1 MATGLIGDVE
11 RRRRECGE
19 SLDWRRRSELG
30 QFFTPSDLSA
40 FMASMFEVSDHPARL
55 LDPGAGVGSLAAA
68 VADRWR
74 RDGGGPLDITAV
86 ETDPGIQEPLTQTM
100 EDLRRLP
107 EVTSAVVAGDFI
119 EWGSDRL
126 SGFGAV
132 GASKFDLVIM
142 NPPYRKIHSASLERR
157 RLAGAG
163 IEAPNL
169 YAGFVALAAGLLEDG
184 GQLVAITPRSFTN
197 GPYFRK
203 FRRLLLERIG
213 LRRIH
218 VFESRDVA
226 FADSEVLQENVIIHG
241 TRGEKPKD
249 VVVSSSRSAA
259 DEVKSRAVPYR
270 EVVRPDDPEAFIY
283 ITLDE
288 ASALCARNVQSLP
301 CRMEDLELSVS
312 TGPVVDFRVKDH
324 LRHEFSSDTVPL
336 VYPTHLRGGRV
347 VWPKVNGSKPNALA
361 RNEEIESML
370 MPAGSYVLLRRFS
383 AKEER
388 RRVMATVVSV
398 EDLPGDA
405 YAFENHLNVIH
416 RCGRGLPESTARGL
430 AAFLN
435 TTIVDQFFRQ
445 FNGHTQVNAT
455 DIRSLRYPTISELDA
470 LGRAVKPGI
479 DQRRLDDLAKK
490 LIPSFDSSFAQRQRA
505 VDNIAVGTY
514 VWGMES
520 SVSSRPGRLA
530 RSDRFCQAS
539 GFFSQWAPPS

>member
-157 RLAGAG
+157 RLAGVG

-241 TRGEKPKD
+241 TR
-249 VVVSSSRSAA
+249 
-259 DEVKSRAVPYR
+259 
-270 EVVRPDDPEAFIY
+270 
-283 ITLDE
+283 
-288 ASALCARNVQSLP
+288 
-301 CRMEDLELSVS
+301 
-312 TGPVVDFRVKDH
+312 
-324 LRHEFSSDTVPL
+324 
-336 VYPTHLRGGRV
+336 RG
-347 VWPKVNGSKPNALA
+347 KA
-361 RNEEIESML
+361 
-370 MPAGSYVLLRRFS
+370 
-383 AKEER
+383 
-388 RRVMATVVSV
+388 
-398 EDLPGDA
+398 
-405 YAFENHLNVIH
+405 
-416 RCGRGLPESTARGL
+416 
-430 AAFLN
+430 
-435 TTIVDQFFRQ
+435 
-445 FNGHTQVNAT
+445 
-455 DIRSLRYPTISELDA
+455 
-470 LGRAVKPGI
+470 
-479 DQRRLDDLAKK
+479 
-490 LIPSFDSSFAQRQRA
+490 
-505 VDNIAVGTY
+505 
-514 VWGMES
+514 
-520 SVSSRPGRLA
+520 
-530 RSDRFCQAS
+530 
-539 GFFSQWAPPS
+539 

>member
-19 SLDWRRRSELG
+19 TLDRRRRSELG

-40 FMASMFEVSDHPARL
+40 FMAGMFEVSDRPARL

-68 VADRWR
+68 VAARWR
-74 RDGGGPLDITAV
+74 RDGGGPMDITAV
-86 ETDPGIQEPLTQTM
+86 ETDPGIQEPLTRTM

-157 RLAGAG
+157 RLAGVG
-163 IEAPNL
+163 IEVPNL

-213 LRRIH
+213 LHRIH

-259 DEVKSRAVPYR
+259 DEVKSRAVPYC
-270 EVVRPDDPEAFIY
+270 EVVHPDDPEAFIY

-288 ASALCARNVQSLP
+288 ASAQCAQNVQSLP
-301 CRMEDLELSVS
+301 CRLEDLELSVS

-336 VYPTHLRGGRV
+336 VYPTHLRGGQV

-416 RCGRGLPESTARGL
+416 RCGRGLPESMARGL
-430 AAFLN
+430 SSFLN
-435 TTIVDQFFRQ
+435 TTTVDQFFRQ

-455 DIRSLRYPTISELDA
+455 DIRSLRYPSVGELDA
-470 LGRAVKPGI
+470 LGRAIKPGI
-479 DQRRLDDLAKK
+479 DQRKLDDLAKK
-490 LIPSFDSSFAQRQRA
+490 LISSFDSKNHS
-505 VDNIAVGTY
+505 
-514 VWGMES
+514 
-520 SVSSRPGRLA
+520 
-530 RSDRFCQAS
+530 
-539 GFFSQWAPPS
+539 